1 MCRRPTGGR
10 LNLRLKTTLTCEG
23 AVIRFLPL
31 FLAAALSSCD
41 GNTPDNVDD
50 AGTDANPA
58 DTANS
63 SDVGHTPAALSFG
76 VPGSLSQPSGKGGFR
91 FGAATA
97 AAQIEDGLVHNDW
110 YYWTKPVSEGG
121 LGKGAAFV
129 GDAVKGHTQAVAD
142 VALLTQA
149 NLDSYRFNVDW
160 SRVEPMRDQV
170 DQAALQHY
178 SDVLDALV
186 AANVRPMITV
196 HHFSSPIWVDDFRQD
211 DCMVSDQNLC
221 GWGHPEGAEAI
232 IEELAEHAALLA
244 SRYGDRVD
252 EWCTLNEPINYLLAA
267 YGIGMFPPGQT
278 LLLSGFD
285 QLVTIYRNYLRAHV
299 AIYDAIKAND
309 VVDADN
315 DGVAA
320 DVGFS
325 LSVIDLVAT
334 RKNEVSE
341 HPDDL
346 AARDRIEYVYHYLYL
361 DSLLNGTFD
370 ADLDG
375 VADEQHP
382 DWKAKVDWVGVQYYF
397 RTGVSAERPLIPRLN
412 LIFCFDRFDFGSCLP
427 VEDPTKWV
435 PSMGYEYYEPGLYN
449 VLKAMGA
456 RYPELPMVVTEAGI
470 ATEVGD
476 RRAENIV
483 RTLEQIDRAAAE
495 GVDVRGYYH
504 WSLMDNFEWAEGYE
518 PRFGL
523 YTVDLETYT
532 RTATTGAL
540 VYGEIAGARSLSVE
554 QRQNFG
560 GLGPMTPEIER

>member
-1 MCRRPTGGR
+1 V
-10 LNLRLKTTLTCEG
+10 KH
-23 AVIRFLPL
+23 FLVL
-31 FLAAALSSCD
+31 FLAVTLLACD
-41 GNTPDNVDD
+41 DGKSTSAED
-50 AGTDANPA
+50 AGGDASVDGEVDAGDASQDGDLA
-58 DTANS
+58 D
-63 SDVGHTPAALSFG
+63 AAHPPEALEFG
-76 VPGSLSQPSGKGGFR
+76 AIGSLSQPAGKGGFR

-110 YYWTKPVSEGG
+110 YFWTKPTAEGG
-121 LGKGAAFV
+121 LGKGAAAV
-129 GDAVKGHTQAVAD
+129 GDAVRGYSNALAD
-142 VALLTQA
+142 VDLLTQT
-149 NLDSYRFNVDW
+149 NLDAYRFSVDW
-160 SRVEPMRDQV
+160 SRVEPARDQV
-170 DQAALQHY
+170 DESALQHY

-186 AANVRPMITV
+186 GANIRPMVTV

-211 DCMVSDQNLC
+211 DCVVSDQNLC
-221 GWGHPEGAEAI
+221 GWGHPEGAEAL
-232 IEELAEHAALLA
+232 IEELAEHAGLLA

-278 LLLSGFD
+278 LLLSDFD
-285 QLVTIYRNYLRAHV
+285 QLVAIYRNYLRAHV
-299 AIYDAIKAND
+299 AMYDAIKAND
-309 VVDADN
+309 TIDADN

-334 RKNEVSE
+334 RKNAVSE
-341 HPDDL
+341 HPEDL

-370 ADLDG
+370 NDLDG

-382 DWKAKVDWVGVQYYF
+382 AWTGKVDWVGVQYYF

-456 RYPELPMVVTEAGI
+456 RYPALPLVVTEAGI
-470 ATEVGD
+470 ATHVGA

-483 RTLEQIDRAAAE
+483 RTLEQIERAAGE

-523 YTVDLETYT
+523 YTVDLQSYT
-532 RTATTGAL
+532 RTATDGAL
-540 VYGEIAGARSLSVE
+540 VYSEIAGARTVSTVH
-554 QRQNFG
+554 RQTYG
-560 GLGPMTPEIER
+560 GLGPMTPEIE